1 MGIITG
7 LSINK
12 FKGVHK
18 GGWGLTPLELD
29 ILKKFSICAKGISY
43 FSHTFCLLNCRLHAN
58 TTE

>member
-1 MGIITG
+1 MNKKMGIITG

-29 ILKKFSICAKGISY
+29 ILQKIQHLRKGD
-43 FSHTFCLLNCRLHAN
+43 
-58 TTE
+58 